1 MEPLFDWMQ
10 SWLDLEENM
19 LKKTKIKAF
28 NKNHPLKIL
37 SEYN

>member
-10 SWLDLEENM
+10 SWLDVEIDENQ
-19 LKKTKIKAF
+19 TF

-37 SEYN
+37 SE